1 MIDEQ
6 CEEWRTGR
14 RCCLG
19 GRCCDED
26 EEDLS
31 EQNVS
36 GDVSAGSK
44 KEISGASQTSHNV
57 LEHTITNESS
67 QEFRDQGMWTEK

>member
-14 RCCLG
+14 RCCVG

-26 EEDLS
+26 DEDLS
-31 EQNVS
+31 DENVS
-36 GDVSAGSK
+36 EDVNYGSK
-44 KEISGASQTSHNV
+44 DEISGASQTSHNV
-57 LEHTITNESS
+57 SEDTITNESS
-67 QEFRDQGMWTEK
+67 QELRDQGM

>member
-14 RCCLG
+14 RCCVG

-26 EEDLS
+26 DEDLS
-31 EQNVS
+31 DENVS
-36 GDVSAGSK
+36 EDVSYGSK
-44 KEISGASQTSHNV
+44 DEIRGAGQTSHNV
-57 LEHTITNESS
+57 SEHTITNESS
-67 QEFRDQGMWTEK
+67 QELRDQGM